1 MIWLMSFIHVK
12 KQQEK
17 NSITRQMR
25 MVSGKSE
32 PSKIII
38 NFQYKL
44 ILVVREYTNSIRP
57 IRRGRLYLNNDN

>member
-1 MIWLMSFIHVK
+1 
-12 KQQEK
+12 
-17 NSITRQMR
+17 MR

-44 ILVVREYTNSIRP
+44 ILVAREYEFNPTYTKRKTISK
-57 IRRGRLYLNNDN
+57 